1 MYMPL
6 MHSERLE
13 VHEKAYPLFQ
23 SNADSQ
29 KEDPEFYKFL
39 QRAVMFEVCH
49 DYKLDTM
56 TNFSNILRIKGHNM
70 LHNS

>member
-1 MYMPL
+1 MPL

-29 KEDPEFYKFL
+29 KEDPEFYEFL
-39 QRAVMFEVCH
+39 QRTVMFEVSH
-49 DYKLDTM
+49 DYKLDKLT
-56 TNFSNILRIKGHNM
+56 FFLGSKLIICCIIREPE
-70 LHNS
+70 

>member
-1 MYMPL
+1 MPL

-29 KEDPEFYKFL
+29 KEDPEFYEFL
-39 QRAVMFEVCH
+39 LRTVMFEVSH
-49 DYKLDTM
+49 DYKLDTL
-56 TNFSNILRIKGHNM
+56 TFILEILRIKAHNM

>member
-1 MYMPL
+1 

-29 KEDPEFYKFL
+29 KDHPEFYEFL
-39 QRAVMFEVCH
+39 QTAVKFAVSH
-49 DYKLDTM
+49 NYKIDTA
-56 TNFSNILRIKGHNM
+56 ILF
-70 LHNS
+70 